1 MELYSTLSSLFT
13 VISFLVFLGII
24 AWAYGRRRQEAFA
37 QAANEPFML
46 PDEQVVG
53 ANSFARSDQKS
64 DRGPNEFG
72 PARSRRAR
80 GR

>member
-24 AWAYGRRRQEAFA
+24 AWAYGRRQQEAFA

-46 PDEQVVG
+46 PDEGG
-53 ANSFARSDQKS
+53 AFDL
-64 DRGPNEFG
+64 DRAG
-72 PARSRRAR
+72 RAR